1 MYRDDIYLYD
11 GDSMNLKALLIRYK
25 YVSYV
30 ICTLLFI
37 LVVISLRYA
46 IFKTY
51 KLIVLVLFNMG
62 ANVLWEIIGIVD
74 VVLVSIVL
82 ILFSAGIFEL
92 LNLISEEVETDT
104 DDNKRRYIINQ
115 EIEDL
120 KSRLAKMII
129 VVLIVNVFKS
139 VLSFQITT
147 LSDIVIISCTIAILA
162 GSIYLIHKK

>member
-1 MYRDDIYLYD
+1 
-11 GDSMNLKALLIRYK
+11 MNIKTLLIRYK
-25 YVSYV
+25 YVSYL

-37 LVVISLRYA
+37 LVLISLWYA
-46 IFKTY
+46 MLKTY
-51 KLIVLVLFNMG
+51 KLIMLTIVNTG

-74 VVLVSIVL
+74 IVLVSIVL

-104 DDNKRRYIINQ
+104 DDNKRRHIINQ

-139 VLSFQITT
+139 VLSYQIVTI
-147 LSDIVIISCTIAILA
+147 SDILLISLTICILA
-162 GSIYLIHKK
+162 GSIYLIHR